1 MDWHVE
7 MSFEGSESVFEDP
20 AERDRF
26 GDLIEVLPSV
36 GVESPSLSFGS
47 SGFGVSAAVSAATPL
62 QALTIV
68 EKGLQSAFQNAGLP
82 MLPQVEARAVE
93 RSRFERDLD
102 EPAGATN

>member
-1 MDWHVE
+1 
-7 MSFEGSESVFEDP
+7 
-20 AERDRF
+20 
-26 GDLIEVLPSV
+26 
-36 GVESPSLSFGS
+36 
-47 SGFGVSAAVSAATPL
+47 VSAATPL